1 MSAPLVATSWTHAGS
16 VDAGSPSRF
25 SLRERAEAVARAG
38 FVGIGFTIED
48 LVAGRETMPWNDLR
62 RLCDD
67 MGLAHVEVE
76 QLTDWW
82 TTGERRVRS
91 DAARRL
97 LLDASADLRARQ
109 IKLAGDVRF
118 DPDQPAPP
126 PPDLDQWAVELHR
139 LAAQAADV
147 GTRVALEVLPMSNLP
162 DFVETARLVTAADH
176 PAAGLTVDTWHVE
189 RGPSTL
195 ADLASIPGE
204 LVFCVELDDAG
215 PPRGDLY
222 HDTMHHR
229 RYCGQGDFDVV
240 GFIEVVAELGFAGPW
255 GVEIIADEHAA
266 RDLDAGLADV
276 VATTTA
282 ALQAAGVLDPPTG
295 RVAKVET

>member
-16 VDAGSPSRF
+16 IDAGSPSRF

-38 FVGIGFTIED
+38 FVGIGFTIGD
-48 LVAGRETMPWNDLR
+48 LVAGREVFPWSDLR

-67 MGLAHVEVE
+67 LGLVHVEVE

-82 TTGERRVRS
+82 TDGERRARS
-91 DAARRL
+91 DAVRHL
-97 LLDASADLRARQ
+97 LLDASQELRARQ

-126 PPDLDQWAVELHR
+126 PPDLDHWAGELHR
-139 LAAQAADV
+139 VAAQAADV

-176 PAAGLTVDTWHVE
+176 PAAGLTVDTWHLE

-195 ADLASIPGE
+195 ADLATIPGE

-215 PPRGDLY
+215 PPQGDPY
-222 HDTMHHR
+222 QDTMHHR

-240 GFIEVVAELGFAGPW
+240 GFVRVVADLGFPGPW

-266 RDLDAGLADV
+266 RELDAGLADV
-276 VATTTA
+276 VDTTTA
-282 ALQAAGVLDPPTG
+282 VLQTAGFSSRPV
-295 RVAKVET
+295 